1 MSRLSRLIRKAAPL
15 ATLAAPLLGGPTN
28 PFGLAA
34 TAIAT
39 LGAPRPQAQPTFTAP
54 PSQFLPQ
61 IGGGA
66 LTGNLGLALSGLGR
80 VGGAMLGVARTVG
93 GKIRGVFMSSGK
105 FVSRKKAAALAK
117 RVGIEAA
124 ALALAISTV
133 EMAEIILDESTAPRR
148 GKGIT
153 ARNIRTTKRVIGA
166 VQRIHCR
173 LGLRKQP
180 VMRKCA

>member
-1 MSRLSRLIRKAAPL
+1 MSRLSRLLSKVAPVAAIAAPI
-15 ATLAAPLLGGPTN
+15 LGGPTN

-34 TAIAT
+34 TTIAAF
-39 LGAPRPQAQPTFTAP
+39 GAKRPQAVPQPASFMPA
-54 PSQFLPQ
+54 
-61 IGGGA
+61 IGGQA
-66 LTGNLGLALSGLGR
+66 LTGNLALATLGR
-80 VGGAMLGVARTVG
+80 AAGAMLGVARTVG

-133 EMAEIILDESTAPRR
+133 EMAEIILDESAAPRR

-166 VQRIHCR
+166 VQRIHCQ